1 APELV
6 IVVTLLVVLSLDLFL
21 PRERKYWVATV
32 AVAGVALAAVPLI
45 LLGVEGDARSMFG
58 DSYVVDTFAL
68 VLKGL
73 LIVGAYLVLLM
84 SVSYIEGDRYYQ
96 GEYYLLILAS
106 LLGSMVMASGR
117 DLIVLFIGLELT
129 TSPLFMPAGCRTGD
143 IRSNEASLKYFVLG
157 VLSSALMLY
166 GMSIVFGLTGSV
178 GFAEIAVAS
187 ADMAG

>member
-1 APELV
+1 MTVDYLALAPELV
-6 IVVTLLVVLSLDLFL
+6 IVATLLVVLSLDLFL

-45 LLGVEGDARSMFG
+45 LLGVEGDTRSMFD

-84 SVSYIEGDRYYQ
+84 SVSYIESDRYYQ
-96 GEYYLLILAS
+96 GEYYLLLLAS

-129 TSPLFMPAGCRTGD
+129 TSPLFMLAGWRKGD
-143 IRSNEASLKYFVLG
+143 IRSNEASLKYYMLG
-157 VLSSALMLY
+157 CSPPR
-166 GMSIVFGLTGSV
+166 
-178 GFAEIAVAS
+178 
-187 ADMAG
+187 